1 MRSENERIMNGA
13 AAYLRQHTKVVR
25 LFAVAVLLHLS
36 FLIPHSSCLNAQHV
50 QTGKAS
56 YYTKKWTG
64 RKTSNGDRL
73 HHDSLTCAHRT
84 YPFGTLLQVTNPANG
99 RVVVVKVND
108 RGPYVRGRIIDLSWG
123 AARDLGILSQ
133 GIATVTVEPLVHFQI
148 PMKKEHDNL
157 VPKVSEAV
165 ETEEFPWKP
174 IKGVSLP

>member
-1 MRSENERIMNGA
+1 MRSENERIKNGA

-36 FLIPHSSCLNAQHV
+36 FLIPHSFCLNAQHV

-148 PMKKEHDNL
+148 PMKKDYDL
-157 VPKVSEAV
+157 VIPMISDIV
-165 ETEEFPWKP
+165 ENEVFPWKP
-174 IKGVSLP
+174 ISEHSLR